1 MEPGEALGIAA
12 QIAVALA
19 GFAGVV
25 VVFRRE
31 SIHEWSPIDKFRLRL
46 LLSNSI
52 LPLGLCVIALL
63 LLTVQ
68 PTLIGVWRWCSSVGF
83 VVFLAFGITV
93 NISSRRLHLRQLQ
106 DAPAN
111 FIFYLFAV
119 LGWGAILLQLCNVA
133 LLGAFWP
140 FFAGIVLQIV
150 AAMLQFA
157 RMIFS
162 SPK

>member
-31 SIHEWSPIDKFRLRL
+31 SVHEWSPVDRFRLRL
-46 LLSNSI
+46 LLANSI

-63 LLTVQ
+63 LLSVE
-68 PTLIGVWRWCSSVGF
+68 PTLAGVWRWCSGVAL
-83 VVFLAFGITV
+83 VVFLVFAITI
-93 NISSRRLHLRQLQ
+93 NSSSRRLGLHRLQ
-106 DAPAN
+106 GASAN
-111 FIFYLFAV
+111 FIFYSFTV
-119 LGWGAILLQLCNVA
+119 LGWGAVLLQLFNVV

-140 FFAGIVLQIV
+140 FFTGIVLQLV

-157 RMIFS
+157 RMILS
-162 SPK
+162 SPE